1 METVVGLAFA
11 LRLTYEE
18 AVPFFNAAGIALNNA
33 SKYDIIVTY
42 FLKNRKYDIWE
53 FNEQI
58 LKYGFKKLIGA
69 EE

>member
-1 METVVGLAFA
+1 M
-11 LRLTYEE
+11 
-18 AVPFFNAAGIALNNA
+18 PFFNAAGIALNNA